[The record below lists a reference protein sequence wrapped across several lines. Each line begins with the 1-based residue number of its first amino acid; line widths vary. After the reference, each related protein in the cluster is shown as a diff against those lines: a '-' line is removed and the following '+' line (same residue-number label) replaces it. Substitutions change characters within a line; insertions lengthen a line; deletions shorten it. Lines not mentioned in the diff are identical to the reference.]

1 MRFLS
6 DPDII
11 KIWEVGQKQHPLDR
25 ALTCLSFAYPERSLM
40 SLANLTLGERD
51 AALLMLREQT
61 FGSKLE
67 SVATCPHCREQL
79 EFVLSTH
86 DMCVIDLPAM
96 LTRQPSPSD
105 DDYIQTQYTFNFQG
119 IVVQFRLP
127 NSLDLA
133 DVIKQ
138 GQANR
143 FKFDLAQRCLL
154 SAYRNEQALSVEEI
168 EQDAIAAFGNHL
180 AQADPQAEILLDL
193 NCPACQQ
200 EWQMRFEIVSYLWT
214 EISNYAKRLLVD
226 VHQLAKAY
234 GWGEREILMMSKYR
248 RKYYLDL
255 VI

>member
-25 ALTCLSFAYPERSLM
+25 ALTCLAFAYPERSLM
-40 SLANLTLGERD
+40 SLATLTVGERD

-67 SVATCPHCREQL
+67 CVATCFHCREQL
-79 EFVLSTH
+79 EFAFSTQ
-86 DMCVIDLPAM
+86 DICVIDLPAM
-96 LTRQPSPSD
+96 LTQQPSPSD
-105 DDYIQTQYTFNFQG
+105 DYIQAQYTFDFQG
-119 IVVQFRLP
+119 IAFHFRLP

-133 DVIKQ
+133 DVTKR
-138 GQANR
+138 GQAHR
-143 FKFDLAQRCLL
+143 FKLDLAQRCLL
-154 SAYRNEQALSVEEI
+154 SVHRNEQALSVEEI

-200 EWQMRFEIVSYLWT
+200 EWQMRFEIVSYFWT
-214 EISNYAKRLLVD
+214 EISSYAKRLLMD

-234 GWGEREILMMSKYR
+234 GWGEKEILMMSKLR
-248 RKYYLDL
+248 RQYYLEL
-255 VI
+255 VT